1 MHIYLLWSSYKCS
14 FRDYANAI
22 EYFAIAVLYFFMIS
36 DLRLHGSI
44 GPVEYFAFVGG
55 ASAFNTYFYEEG
67 PSSIRFFSKGN
78 EFTMTDEGIH
88 YKGTGGSFCE
98 YMFGVEKPLKDLVKK
113 TIANRLIMFGAFPD
127 KDEKVIFTNDT
138 EGRESFYRL
147 FFQGH
152 AAKNYYFFV
161 SSDYSG
167 DYKKRQKNIL
177 RAAGKFLKR
186 TNLIAEDLD
195 TELLDG
201 FLTELKEQNS
211 TVFIFKLIHNR
222 NQKFYRAFTNFYSD
236 KRLLSHSDELFIEDI
251 AARHDIDRYQQERIK
266 IDIMYRHPD
275 NKRVVDEYRDLLL
288 SGISKDTFQHSEFAR
303 LRRLR
308 TLGIRN
314 NIPSVLFDTLDE
326 LLLRGR
332 KIQEIEEPDYLRE
345 TRSILQ
351 SLFFKDPSLK
361 RHIINEDIVRL
372 IKAKQ
377 MAYSEGDKGFEQI
390 LLDTVRACDEFAR
403 ENNDF
408 SLFEEF
414 TSIVTYFDRYDN
426 VHTLLSQ
433 LAFME
438 NVAFTEDSL
447 RSLIGNKKEFDKL
460 DIRLFDDIF
469 IRELLNNKYITGY
482 GRRKINA
489 ISKGIKKISAGDA
502 SLKDIITELNMIAD
516 GEILYRHVHAALKER
531 MRSFFSGLDTK
542 KGRDKIREDIAREL
556 AEKGIV
562 NEVSKRLFDKV
573 FLDLRKESFYLNHL
587 LPLIIHNKDTA
598 LREDFLN
605 NSGLDRFYVEIIE
618 KEYFEK
624 RSLGVSLLELIRE
637 GSELSRAG
645 GGERI

>member
-1 MHIYLLWSSYKCS
+1 
-14 FRDYANAI
+14 
-22 EYFAIAVLYFFMIS
+22 MIS

-152 AAKNYYFFV
+152 AVKNYYFFV

-361 RHIINEDIVRL
+361 KHIINEDIVRL

>member
-361 RHIINEDIVRL
+361 KHIINEDIVRL

>member
-1 MHIYLLWSSYKCS
+1 
-14 FRDYANAI
+14 
-22 EYFAIAVLYFFMIS
+22 MIS
-36 DLRLHGSI
+36 ALRLHGSI

-67 PSSIRFFSKGN
+67 SSSIRFFSKG
-78 EFTMTDEGIH
+78 T
-88 YKGTGGSFCE
+88 KG
-98 YMFGVEKPLKDLVKK
+98 M
-113 TIANRLIMFGAFPD
+113 
-127 KDEKVIFTNDT
+127 
-138 EGRESFYRL
+138 ESFYRL
-147 FFQGH
+147 FLQGH
-152 AAKNYYFFV
+152 AVKNYYFFV

-177 RAAGKFLKR
+177 RAVGKFLKR
-186 TNLIAEDLD
+186 TNFIAEDLN

-211 TVFIFKLIHNR
+211 TVFIFKLIHDG
-222 NQKFYRAFTNFYSD
+222 NQKFYRAFRNFYSD

-251 AARHDIDRYQQERIK
+251 AARHDIDRYQQERMK
-266 IDIMYRHPD
+266 IDIMYKHPD
-275 NKRVVDEYRDLLL
+275 NKRVVDEYRDILL
-288 SGISKDTFQHSEFAR
+288 SGISKDTFQRSEFAR

-332 KIQEIEEPDYLRE
+332 KIQEIEEPEYLRE

-361 RHIINEDIVRL
+361 KHIINEDIVRL

-377 MAYSEGDKGFEQI
+377 MAYSKGDKGFEQI
-390 LLDTVRACDEFAR
+390 LLDTVRACDEIAR

-433 LAFME
+433 LSFME

-489 ISKGIKKISAGDA
+489 ISKGIRKISAGDA

-531 MRSFFSGLDTK
+531 MRSFFPGLDTK

-562 NEVSKRLFDKV
+562 SDVSNRLFDKV

-605 NSGLDRFYVEIIE
+605 NSGLDRFYVEVIE

-624 RSLGVSLLELIRE
+624 RILDVSLLELIRE

>member
-1 MHIYLLWSSYKCS
+1 MHIYLLWPSYKCS

-22 EYFAIAVLYFFMIS
+22 EHFAIAVLYFFMIS

-152 AAKNYYFFV
+152 AVKNYYFFV

-390 LLDTVRACDEFAR
+390 LLGTVRACDEFAR

-460 DIRLFDDIF
+460 DIRLFNDTF

-489 ISKGIKKISAGDA
+489 ISKGIRKISAGDA

-624 RSLGVSLLELIRE
+624 RSLDVSLLELIRE
-637 GSELSRAG
+637 GNELSRAG

>member
-1 MHIYLLWSSYKCS
+1 
-14 FRDYANAI
+14 
-22 EYFAIAVLYFFMIS
+22 MIR

-55 ASAFNTYFYEEG
+55 ASAFSTYFYEEG

-127 KDEKVIFTNDT
+127 KDENVIFTNDT
-138 EGRESFYRL
+138 EGRESFHRL

-152 AAKNYYFFV
+152 AVKNYYFFI

-177 RAAGKFLKR
+177 RAVGKFLKR

-211 TVFIFKLIHNR
+211 TVFIFKLIHYG
-222 NQKFYRAFTNFYSD
+222 NQKFYRAFTNLYSD

-251 AARHDIDRYQQERIK
+251 AAKHDIDRYQQERIK

-288 SGISKDTFQHSEFAR
+288 GGISKDTFQHSEFAR

-377 MAYSEGDKGFEQI
+377 IAYSKGDKGFEQI

-447 RSLIGNKKEFDKL
+447 RSLIGNKKEFDNL
-460 DIRLFDDIF
+460 DIRLFDDTF
-469 IRELLNNKYITGY
+469 IIELLNNKYITGY

-531 MRSFFSGLDTK
+531 MRSFFPGLDTK
-542 KGRDKIREDIAREL
+542 KGRDKIREDIAGEL

-562 NEVSKRLFDKV
+562 KEVSKRLFDKV

-624 RSLGVSLLELIRE
+624 RSLDVSLLELIRE
-637 GSELSRAG
+637 GSELSRDG

>member
-1 MHIYLLWSSYKCS
+1 
-14 FRDYANAI
+14 
-22 EYFAIAVLYFFMIS
+22 MIS

-152 AAKNYYFFV
+152 AVKNYYFFV

-211 TVFIFKLIHNR
+211 TVFIFKLIHNG

-236 KRLLSHSDELFIEDI
+236 KRLLSHSDEVFIEDI

-377 MAYSEGDKGFEQI
+377 MAYSQGDKGFEQI

-426 VHTLLSQ
+426 VHALLSQ

-447 RSLIGNKKEFDKL
+447 RSLIGNKKEFEKL
-460 DIRLFDDIF
+460 DIKLFDDTF

-605 NSGLDRFYVEIIE
+605 NSGLDRFYVEITE

-624 RSLGVSLLELIRE
+624 RSLDVSLLELIRE